1 MKSES
6 QIDKTL
12 HLVGNAPP
20 PSGLDKRVDARLRAA
35 RRPSFRAIRSISIV
49 AAVAASIA
57 GATIAL
63 TPGLREL
70 ALQDLHLHRRA
81 VAPALPALVRP
92 AGGFGAASAVHVPV
106 TAVPVEPT
114 PVTQGR
120 GHSRSGRV
128 LLPNGTRAP
137 LPHGVAVPAR
147 AHIPPSTAPAPQQ

>member
-12 HLVGNAPP
+12 HLVGTAPP
-20 PSGLDKRVDARLRAA
+20 PSGLENRVDARVRAA
-35 RRPSFRAIRSISIV
+35 RRRSFRAIHSIAI
-49 AAVAASIA
+49 AAIAASVA

-81 VAPALPALVRP
+81 VAPALPALARP

-106 TAVPVEPT
+106 TPVPVEPT

-128 LLPNGTRAP
+128 VLPNGTRAP

-147 AHIPPSTAPAPQQ
+147 AHIPPSASAPQQ